1 MTFTKEFKKGD
12 IVVYAYADICKRAS
26 KRIYIITDIE
36 HENKVR
42 IFDIC
47 SQEFGTDG
55 FYGDGWY
62 RVKKDFSLTAY
73 KQDIYLYSEVIEYLS
88 LKNKE

>member
-1 MTFTKEFKKGD
+1 MTFTKKFKKGD
-12 IVVYAYADICKRAS
+12 IVVFAYAGIGKRTL
-26 KRIYIITDIE
+26 KKIYIITDIE

-47 SQEFGTDG
+47 SQKFGTDG
-55 FYGDGWY
+55 YYGDGWY
-62 RVKKDFSLTAY
+62 KVKINRNHS
-73 KQDIYLYSEVIEYLS
+73 QDIYLYSEVIEYLS